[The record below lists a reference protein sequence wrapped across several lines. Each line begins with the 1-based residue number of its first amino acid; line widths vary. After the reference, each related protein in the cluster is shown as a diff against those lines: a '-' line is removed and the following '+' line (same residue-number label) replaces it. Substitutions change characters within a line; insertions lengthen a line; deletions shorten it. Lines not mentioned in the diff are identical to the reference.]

1 MALRQNRVQLT
12 IKERDEILEMIDR
25 GVTSDI
31 IAKMYGIGRS
41 TVRDIIA
48 SEEKIKNYLE
58 PNTVVARC
66 SPNHLIKIP
75 HMNFER
81 ILYLWYILC
90 KAKRIQ
96 ITGSL
101 IRKKALEWNKKLNGD
116 PNFKTSSN
124 WLLLFKELY
133 RTRGRSVTVNIRTSK
148 KNAANNSKAR
158 FEKFLQDEGFTLE
171 NVYNIDDRELIWR
184 TVPEHTWIF
193 RNENSIVR
201 LKLYELHITVLL
213 CEDITD
219 CHKWSVGVNRF
230 MSPRSSYNLNTNLFP
245 IIYTDNTNASM
256 NIYD

>member
-12 IKERDEILEMIDR
+12 TDERDEILEMIDR
-25 GVTSDI
+25 GVTSNI
-31 IAKMYGIGRS
+31 IAKIYGIGRS

-48 SEEKIKNYLE
+48 NEEKIKNYLE
-58 PNTVVARC
+58 PNTMVARC

-75 HMNFER
+75 HMNLER

-90 KAKRIQ
+90 KAKCIRI
-96 ITGSL
+96 TRPL
-101 IRKKALEWNKKLNGD
+101 IRKTALEWNKKLNGD

-133 RTRGRSVTVNIRTSK
+133 RTCERSVMVDIRTSK
-148 KNAANNSKAR
+148 KNAAKNFKAC
-158 FEKFLQDEGFTLE
+158 FKKFLQDEGFTLE

-201 LKLYELHITVLL
+201 LKLYEFHITVLL
-213 CEDITD
+213 CANITE
-219 CHKWSVGVNRF
+219 CHKLSVGVNRF
-230 MSPRSSYNLNTNLFP
+230 KSLRSSYNLNTNLFP